1 MQFQRMQYLFLCLFD
16 KLYKI
21 FQAVYKRKG
30 FIAFM
35 LYYPFAKC
43 LRSEIELGSCRHFFK
58 KKASNFIAKFEE
70 KKRAM
75 TLKIYYCSSC
85 VYVTPFFFDKVH
97 NALFP
102 EQCNITNEID
112 NLKFNFQ
119 VHWNYSCVSWII
131 NEILHL
137 LDYMLEEELT
147 L

>member
-1 MQFQRMQYLFLCLFD
+1 MFLD

-21 FQAVYKRKG
+21 FQALYKRQG
-30 FIAFM
+30 FIACM

-75 TLKIYYCSSC
+75 TLKIYIIVLLVPTWHHFSS
-85 VYVTPFFFDKVH
+85 KMH

-102 EQCNITNEID
+102 EQCNVTNEID
-112 NLKFNFQ
+112 NLKSNFQ
-119 VHWNYSCVSWII
+119 VHWNCSFVSWII
-131 NEILHL
+131 NEILHT
-137 LDYMLEEELT
+137 LDYMLEKIDILRKK
-147 L
+147 LLSDW